1 MFKSMAKK
9 CVQAVLAAVLT
20 SSMLFSGPV
29 AAFAAPILPGQLG
42 DIETQPSQ
50 VQPVRFLSPDSF
62 DPTLPGVG
70 TNRYA
75 YAFNDPINK
84 ADPNGHAIETVFD
97 VVQRGDR
104 LVERLRQPVQRQ
116 LRCRGR

>member
-1 MFKSMAKK
+1 MG
-9 CVQAVLAAVLT
+9 QAAEPGPRGALAGEPPQHDDGAV
-20 SSMLFSGPV
+20 
-29 AAFAAPILPGQLG
+29 PGQLG